1 MELFLKTVAGCI
13 LSLILILV
21 LGKQERDFAAVLSI
35 AVCCMIALTALTTL
49 APVLDFLCRLEA
61 SGNFGVFGLES
72 VLKMVGIGLVSE
84 LVATLC
90 QDAGNASLGKQVQL
104 LAGIVILRLS
114 LPLLET
120 FLELIENLLGEL

>member
-1 MELFLKTVAGCI
+1 MELFLKTAAGCI
-13 LSLILILV
+13 LSLILILM
-21 LGKQERDFAAVLSI
+21 LGKQERDLAAMLSI

-49 APVLDFLCRLEA
+49 APVMDFLRRLETE
-61 SGNFGVFGLES
+61 GNFGPFGLDS
-72 VLKMVGIGLVSE
+72 IVKMVGIGLVSE

-104 LAGIVILRLS
+104 LAGIVILKLS

-120 FLELIENLLGEL
+120 LLELIENLLGDL

>member
-1 MELFLKTVAGCI
+1 MELFLKTAAGCM
-13 LSLILILV
+13 LSLILILM
-21 LGKQERDFAAVLSI
+21 LGKQERDLAAMLSI

-49 APVLDFLCRLEA
+49 APVMDFLRRLE
-61 SGNFGVFGLES
+61 SEGNFGPFGLDS
-72 VLKMVGIGLVSE
+72 IVKMVGIGLVSE

-104 LAGIVILRLS
+104 LAGIVILKLS

-120 FLELIENLLGEL
+120 LLELIENLLGDL

>member
-13 LSLILILV
+13 LSLILILM
-21 LGKQERDFAAVLSI
+21 LGKQERDLAAMLSI

-49 APVLDFLCRLEA
+49 APVMDFLRRLE
-61 SGNFGVFGLES
+61 SEGNFGPFGLDS
-72 VLKMVGIGLVSE
+72 IVKMVGIGLVSE

-104 LAGIVILRLS
+104 LAGIVILKLS

-120 FLELIENLLGEL
+120 LLELIENLLGDL

>member
-1 MELFLKTVAGCI
+1 MELFLKTAAGCM
-13 LSLILILV
+13 LSLILILM
-21 LGKQERDFAAVLSI
+21 LGKQERDLAAMLSI

-49 APVLDFLCRLEA
+49 APVMDFLRRLETE
-61 SGNFGVFGLES
+61 GNFGPFGLDS
-72 VLKMVGIGLVSE
+72 IVKMVGIGLVSE

-104 LAGIVILRLS
+104 LAGIVILKLS

-120 FLELIENLLGEL
+120 LLELIENLLGDL

>member
-1 MELFLKTVAGCI
+1 M
-13 LSLILILV
+13 LSLILILM
-21 LGKQERDFAAVLSI
+21 LGKQERDLAAMLSI

-49 APVLDFLCRLEA
+49 APVMDFLRRLETE
-61 SGNFGVFGLES
+61 GNFGPFGLDS
-72 VLKMVGIGLVSE
+72 IVKMVGIGLVSE

-104 LAGIVILRLS
+104 LAGIVILKLS

-120 FLELIENLLGEL
+120 LLELIENLLGDL

>member
-13 LSLILILV
+13 LSLILILM
-21 LGKQERDFAAVLSI
+21 LGKQERDLAAMLSI

-49 APVLDFLCRLEA
+49 APVMDFLRRLETE
-61 SGNFGVFGLES
+61 GNFGPFGLDS
-72 VLKMVGIGLVSE
+72 IVKMVGIGLVSE

-104 LAGIVILRLS
+104 LAGIVILKLS

-120 FLELIENLLGEL
+120 LLELIENLLGDL

>member
-21 LGKQERDFAAVLSI
+21 LGKQERDLAVVLSI

-49 APVLDFLCRLEA
+49 APVMDFLRRLE
-61 SGNFGVFGLES
+61 SEGNFGPFGLDS
-72 VLKMVGIGLVSE
+72 IVKMVGIGLVSE

-104 LAGIVILRLS
+104 LAGIVILKLS

-120 FLELIENLLGEL
+120 LLELIENLLGDL